1 MENKI
6 IKKYYNKIAKEY
18 TEKHGYGENLSIKSL
33 EKFSSLLPQNSKVL
47 DIGCG
52 GGQDSKFLSD
62 RGFDVLG
69 IDISREMIK
78 LAHKHDS
85 KIDFKLVDVIDLPAS
100 KKFNGIW
107 CSRVFHNIPIKEQI
121 KFIKKLNTLL
131 AKNGV
136 LYITAVVSDKKEDY
150 EFFDLKDNGILK
162 KYLQAKTFKNL
173 LTDNGFKILK
183 FKYWVGRRGMEIIAI
198 K

>member
-1 MENKI
+1 MENII

-18 TEKHGYGENLSIKSL
+18 TQKHGYSENLSIKSL

-62 RGFDVLG
+62 KGFNVLG

-85 KIDFKLVDVIDLPAS
+85 KINFKLMDVVDLPAS

-107 CSRVFHNIPIKEQI
+107 CSRVFHNIPIKEQE
-121 KFIKKLNTLL
+121 KFIKKFNTLL
-131 AKNGV
+131 IKNGV
-136 LYITAVVSDKKEDY
+136 LYITSVVSDKKEDY
-150 EFFDLKDNGILK
+150 ELLDSKDNGILK

-173 LTDNGFKILK
+173 LINNGFKILR
-183 FKYWVGRRGMEIIAI
+183 FKYWVGKRGMEIIAI

>member
-18 TEKHGYGENLSIKSL
+18 TEKHGYSENLSIKSL

-47 DIGCG
+47 DMGCG

-62 RGFDVLG
+62 KGFNVLG
-69 IDISREMIK
+69 IDISKEMIK
-78 LAHKHDS
+78 LADKHDP
-85 KIDFKLVDVIDLPAS
+85 KINFKLMDVMDLPTY

-107 CSRVFHNIPIKEQI
+107 CSRVFHNIPIKEQE
-121 KFIKKLNTLL
+121 KFIKKLTTLL
-131 AKNGV
+131 TKNGV

-150 EFFDLKDNGILK
+150 EIFDLKDNGILK
-162 KYLQAKTFKNL
+162 KYLQVKSFKSL
-173 LTDNGFKILK
+173 LINNGFKVLK
-183 FKYWVGRRGMEIIAI
+183 FKYWEGKRGMEIIAI